1 MISDA
6 TLIHRFTG
14 SGRHYVMVW
23 DNGETVYFR
32 ANSLREARKIANEFT
47 IRLTGLTLVSVG
59 LNQG

>member
-23 DNGETVYFR
+23 DNGEVAYFR
-32 ANSLREARKIANEFT
+32 ARNMREARKIANEFT
-47 IRLTGLTLVSVG
+47 IRLTGLTLVSVDRSE
-59 LNQG
+59 